1 MAGITLIELL
11 VVVAIIGIL
20 AAIAYPSYQRY
31 VARTHRDAAL
41 ACLSQEAQFME
52 RFYTSKLTYKLDN
65 PDDVRQPCEG
75 ENNLA
80 RRYQFSL
87 VAGSLT
93 ASTYKLQAVPTQLQ
107 AANDTCGTLSLDQ
120 AGTRKPDDPQ
130 CYR

>member
-1 MAGITLIELL
+1 MTLIELL

-41 ACLSQEAQFME
+41 ACLAQEAQFME
-52 RFYTSKLTYKLDN
+52 RFYTSRLTYMTVN
-65 PDDVRQPCEG
+65 ANDVRQPCEG

-87 VAGSLT
+87 VANSLT
-93 ASTYKLQAVPTQLQ
+93 ARTYTLQAVPTQLQ
-107 AANDTCGTLSLDQ
+107 AAHDKCGTLTLDQ
-120 AGTRKPDDPQ
+120 AGTRTPNDPQ
-130 CYR
+130 CLR